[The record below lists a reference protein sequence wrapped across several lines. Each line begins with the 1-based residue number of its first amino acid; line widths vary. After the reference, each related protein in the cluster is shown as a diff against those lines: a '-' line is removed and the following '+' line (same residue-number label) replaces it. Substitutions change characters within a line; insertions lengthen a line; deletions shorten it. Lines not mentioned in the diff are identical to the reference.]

1 MNSKEILDRLRE
13 NETALRARGVTHAAL
28 FGSRARGDNRPDSD
42 IDIMIEIA
50 PEIVQDVY
58 DYVRLKSFIS
68 TLFARQVD
76 VVDRHALKP
85 YVRPLAEGDAVYA
98 F

>member
-1 MNSKEILDRLRE
+1 
-13 NETALRARGVTHAAL
+13 
-28 FGSRARGDNRPDSD
+28 
-42 IDIMIEIA
+42 MIEIA

-58 DYVRLKSFIS
+58 DYVRLKNFIS
-68 TLFARQVD
+68 ALFAIKVD